1 MRWAGRPECCQLA
14 SVSFGHAVFIVAQAF
29 LPRPTRLIV
38 VSSNVNAAV
47 QLVQCLAGFAVLDG
61 QDGPLAEGLSLHR
74 SDVQMSRN
82 KDFYEPRRRGFDD
95 DERAPIHD
103 RGGSRRQPRMEE
115 PPMSFPTTM
124 SSSTPASP
132 EMQATVKWFNAEKGF
147 GFVELADGSGDAF
160 LHVRA
165 LEQAGHSSV
174 DPGTKLRAR
183 VGQGQKGRQITEIL
197 GVDASTAEPRP
208 ARPAGGGG
216 GGGGPRFNGPMEEGI
231 GTVKWYNP
239 DKGFGFITPE
249 SGGKDVFVHATVLT
263 RSGLAALAEGQR
275 VRMKFGQGV
284 KGPEARSIE
293 LAD

>member
-1 MRWAGRPECCQLA
+1 
-14 SVSFGHAVFIVAQAF
+14 
-29 LPRPTRLIV
+29 
-38 VSSNVNAAV
+38 
-47 QLVQCLAGFAVLDG
+47 
-61 QDGPLAEGLSLHR
+61 
-74 SDVQMSRN
+74 MSRN

-95 DERAPIHD
+95 DERTPSHD

-115 PPMSFPTTM
+115 PPMSFSSPSTPTT
-124 SSSTPASP
+124 P

-147 GFVELADGSGDAF
+147 GFVELSDGSGDAF

-183 VGQGQKGRQITEIL
+183 VGQGQKGRQVTEIL
-197 GVDASTAEPRP
+197 GVDTSTAEPRS
-208 ARPAGGGG
+208 ARPMGGGAGGGGGG
-216 GGGGPRFNGPMEEGI
+216 GGGGPRFNGPMEDGI
-231 GTVKWYNP
+231 GVVKWYNP

-249 SGGKDVFVHATVLT
+249 AGGKDVFVHATVLT